1 MPTWCSPN
9 APCWLLMRVAYVE
22 PPFTVAPGHELG
34 YCAAIVMRDTP
45 VTFSSTLLMRV
56 LKALARW
63 RWRA

>member
-1 MPTWCSPN
+1 
-9 APCWLLMRVAYVE
+9 MRVVHVD
-22 PPFTVAPGHELG
+22 PSLTVAHGHELG
-34 YCAAIVMRDTP
+34 YCAAVVMRDTP